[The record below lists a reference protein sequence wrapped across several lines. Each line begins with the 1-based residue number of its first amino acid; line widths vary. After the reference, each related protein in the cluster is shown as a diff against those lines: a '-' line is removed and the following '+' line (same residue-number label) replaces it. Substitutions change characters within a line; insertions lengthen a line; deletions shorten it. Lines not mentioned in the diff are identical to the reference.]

1 MLHHLLTRAMRIMRV
16 TCTIVLAAAT
26 LAISV
31 PAHAAGPQFT
41 PVTPLPPGAALSF
54 PKDYGA
60 HPDYKTEWW
69 YVTGWLNTPDGK
81 PLGFQVTFFRSATG
95 HDRAN
100 PSQFAPKQLIIGHAA
115 ISDPANGKLLHDQR
129 SAREGFGLS
138 YAKTGDTNVKLQD
151 WHMER
156 TADGSYTVHVDSAQ
170 FKFDIKLQPSQ
181 AVLPEDDR
189 GYSRKGPRPGQ
200 ASYYYS
206 EPHLQVSG
214 NITRN
219 GKPTAVTGSA
229 WLDHEWFSEY
239 VDPNANGWDWI
250 GANLDDGGAMMAFQI
265 RSKTGAKLWA
275 HATWR
280 DASGKITQFASD
292 QVNFTPQRRW
302 RSPRTNAEYPV
313 ATQLTTGST
322 VWDIVPLQDD
332 QELDSRRSTGAVY
345 WEGAVTL
352 SRDGKRAG
360 RAYLEL
366 TGYVRAMKL

>member
-1 MLHHLLTRAMRIMRV
+1 MLRTLLFAV
-16 TCTIVLAAAT
+16 ALASSI
-26 LAISV
+26 LAY
-31 PAHAAGPQFT
+31 AAGPQFT
-41 PVTPLPPGAALSF
+41 AVTPLPPGAALSF

-81 PLGFQVTFFRSATG
+81 PLGFQVTFFRSASG

-100 PSQFAPKQLIIGHAA
+100 PSQFAPRQLIIGHAA
-115 ISDPANGKLLHDQR
+115 LSDPANGKLLHDQR

-138 YAKTGDTNVKLQD
+138 YAKTGDTNVKLED
-151 WHMER
+151 WHMLR
-156 TADGSYTVHVDSAQ
+156 TADGSYTVRVDSAQ
-170 FKFDIKLQPSQ
+170 FKFDIKLSPSQ

-189 GYSRKGPRPGQ
+189 GYSRKGPRPDQ

-206 EPHLQVSG
+206 EPHLKVSG
-214 NITRN
+214 NVTRN
-219 GKPTAVTGSA
+219 GKPSAVTGSA

-239 VDPNANGWDWI
+239 VDPNANGWDWV
-250 GANLDDGGAMMAFQI
+250 GANLIDGGALMAFQI
-265 RSKTGAKLWA
+265 RGKTGAKLWA

-280 DASGKITQFASD
+280 DASGKITQFAPD
-292 QVNFTPQRRW
+292 QVTFTPQRRW

-313 ATQLTTGST
+313 ATQLTTGSA
-322 VWDIVPLQDD
+322 VWDLVPLQDD

-352 SRDGKRAG
+352 SRDGKPAG

-366 TGYVRAMKL
+366 TGYVSAMKL